1 MRFEHPI
8 RQAAPRAR
16 VDRGGALYLG
26 AAPLPGFDAEARG
39 ALYALTPGTALIDAF
54 AHWARQR
61 AAGDTLAASL
71 SGLQGGK
78 EDGMPLLLEG
88 IKLLELPAAEG
99 ALWAYEKRVR
109 QSAAVCLRQRSG
121 GGLLA
126 MCAMCLAIARKG
138 LTKQ

>member
-8 RQAAPRAR
+8 RQAALRAR

-54 AHWARQR
+54 AQWARQR

-126 MCAMCLAIARKG
+126 LCAMCLAIARKG